1 MNLEAGRIATASKTP
16 ELNVR
21 WRLGQKT
28 ARIRTIIGLVIV
40 DIAAVMIAYFTAE
53 QVSDFF
59 DSGLDLVIGSRDFA
73 TGLVIAP
80 IFLAV
85 SANAGAY
92 SVEIFSDR
100 GGGIRRSVRAL
111 LLTMGIVAFM
121 VFYLKIGDEVS
132 RATFTIG
139 SSLALLTLVA
149 LRVMYNR
156 YVRRSIGPNIFST
169 VLISDGEQIPLTGQ
183 YSTYIAADSWL
194 NPDNHCPIMFDRL
207 ARALRE
213 SDRVVV
219 ACSPERR
226 SAWVK
231 ALKGANVRSEVVAPE
246 LAELQPLEI
255 SQWADTPTLVI
266 AQGPLGPTDA
276 FVKRTFDIVFSGLAL
291 IALSPIFIVLAL
303 LIKRE
308 SEGPVF
314 FVQTRIG
321 LGNRMFPMMKFRSMR
336 VEKCDEDGARSTSRD
351 DDRITR
357 IGAFIRKTSLDEL
370 PQLINVLKGD
380 MSIVGPRPHA
390 LGSRAADK
398 LFWEVDD
405 RYWQRHATKPG
416 LTGLAQ
422 VRGFRG
428 ATEHERDL
436 TDRLYADLEYLNDWS
451 IWQDLIIIVKTFRVV
466 VHRNAF

>member
-1 MNLEAGRIATASKTP
+1 MNLEAGRIAAALRPAESTT
-16 ELNVR
+16 R
-21 WRLGQKT
+21 WRVSRKI
-28 ARIRTIIGLVIV
+28 ARAQIIL
-40 DIAAVMIAYFTAE
+40 ALLA
-53 QVSDFF
+53 
-59 DSGLDLVIGSRDFA
+59 LDLAALFVAYVGAEMLYGWLQPSGGGIMGRGFA
-73 TGLVIAP
+73 LSMAMAP
-80 IFLAV
+80 IFVAV
-85 SANAGAY
+85 AANAGAY
-92 SVEIFSDR
+92 STDIFSDR
-100 GGGIRRSVRAL
+100 GGGISRSLRAL
-111 LLTMGIVAFM
+111 LLTLGILAFLAL
-121 VFYLKIGDEVS
+121 YLRVGDAVS
-132 RATFTIG
+132 RGTF
-139 SSLALLTLVA
+139 SLVA
-149 LRVMYNR
+149 VFSVVLLATCRALFIRNARRIVGPGIYN
-156 YVRRSIGPNIFST
+156 T
-169 VLISDGEQIPLTGQ
+169 VLISDGAPLATTSH

-194 NPDNHCPIMFDRL
+194 NPDNDCPVMYDRL

-219 ACSPERR
+219 ACAPERR

-246 LAELQPLEI
+246 LEDLQPLGV
-255 SQWADTPTLVI
+255 SQWSRTPTLII
-266 AQGPLGPTDA
+266 ADGPLSTADA
-276 FVKRTFDIVFSGLAL
+276 VVKRCFDISLSLGAL
-291 IALSPIFIVLAL
+291 IVLAPVFAVL
-303 LIKRE
+303 AVLIKLE

-314 FVQTRIG
+314 FNQTRIG
-321 LGNRMFPMMKFRSMR
+321 LGNRLFNMHKFRSMR
-336 VEKCDEDGARSTSRD
+336 QDNCDSAGARSASRD

-357 IGAFIRKTSLDEL
+357 IGRFIRKTSLDEL
-370 PQLINVLKGD
+370 PQLINVLKGQ

-436 TDRLYADLEYLNDWS
+436 TDRLYADLEYLKNWS
-451 IWQDLIIIVKTFRVV
+451 IWRDLVIIIQTFRVI